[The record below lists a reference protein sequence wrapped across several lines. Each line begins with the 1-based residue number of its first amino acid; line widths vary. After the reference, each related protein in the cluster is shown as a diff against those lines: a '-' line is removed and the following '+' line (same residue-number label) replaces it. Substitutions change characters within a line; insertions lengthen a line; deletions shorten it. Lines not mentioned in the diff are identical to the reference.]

1 MSQLSISKRGSR
13 SNILRFIYVFNYLFI
28 YFMRHDEIEGCM
40 KDSDEDGEAM
50 GGWVGGGGWRGGM
63 GAMRW

>member
-1 MSQLSISKRGSR
+1 
-13 SNILRFIYVFNYLFI
+13 
-28 YFMRHDEIEGCM
+28 MRHDEIEGCM